1 MKAMSWLAVL
11 AGGLLGFPA
20 LAVAHGDDH
29 VTAASFVGPL
39 LGLLVFV
46 VVLGVGR
53 TIVRRWM
60 GAWAHGLP

>member
-1 MKAMSWLAVL
+1 MRPMSWLAVL

-20 LAVAHGDDH
+20 VAVAHGDDH

-46 VVLGVGR
+46 VVVSVGR
-53 TIVRRWM
+53 AIVRRWM
-60 GAWAHGLP
+60 GAWAHGLR